1 MRALG
6 VILAMCATVAMATAE
21 AQIRLIP
28 QTKIDSVRNV
38 ATADVGMRFV
48 AGTTVDFGEIA
59 EDGGSW
65 QGSVEWQNDS
75 DKPLVITRI
84 TTSCG
89 CLKAEA
95 VQTSVAKGERG
106 ELRLTYYPQG
116 HAGEVAQ
123 RIFIYTDRSARE
135 PAAVLMLRG
144 RVRAAADPSGRYP
157 HSRGALL
164 LRQTWVRFASEGAQ
178 TERIACMNGGRK
190 PLKIKVDTLL
200 SSREVSVRTEPET
213 LAAGATGDLVISY
226 TPSAQP
232 KEGTPRLRLFLDGLG
247 VASRERAIELFVT
260 TDKK

>member
-28 QTKIDSVRNV
+28 QKKIDSARNV

-59 EDGGSW
+59 EEGGAW
-65 QGSVEWQNDS
+65 QGSAEWQNDS
-75 DKPLVITRI
+75 DKPLTITRV

-106 ELRLTYYPQG
+106 ELRLIYYPQG

-135 PAAVLMLRG
+135 PAAVLMLCG
-144 RVRAAADPSGRYP
+144 RVRAAVDPSGRYP

-164 LRQTWVRFASEGAQ
+164 LRQTWVRFTGEGEQ
-178 TERIACMNGGRK
+178 TARIACLNSGGK
-190 PLKIKVDTLL
+190 SLKIKTDTLL
-200 SSREVSVRTEPET
+200 SSRGVSVRTEPET
-213 LAAGATGDLVISY
+213 LAAGEAGDLVISY
-226 TPSAQP
+226 TPSMRPKAGAQRP
-232 KEGTPRLRLFLDGLG
+232 RLFLDGLG
-247 VASRERAIELFVT
+247 VAPRERAIELFVT
-260 TDKK
+260 TD